1 MKSANSFE
9 EKNSPNSD
17 AENVESLRQITAPE
31 VDFSRRKNKKIKN
44 WRFLLP
50 FALQIGLILSV
61 PAQAVYTH
69 VTGETVVLQ
78 TAPVDP
84 YDFLRGYYQVLSYDI
99 STSQNLKELPGW
111 DELAA
116 ENSGSYW
123 SRGKSIYVVLEKPV
137 GEEKEG
143 KPLAWKPVAVSGKLP
158 EDLPENRIAIKGRS
172 NGWRIEYGL
181 ESYYMPEDR
190 RNDVNSDIGEAQ
202 NQARWENRQIPFVVE
217 VKVNSSGGA
226 VPVSLWVRDRNY
238 QF

>member
-1 MKSANSFE
+1 MKSPNSFE
-9 EKNSPNSD
+9 EQKSPNSD
-17 AENVESLRQITAPE
+17 AGNVESLRQITAPE
-31 VDFSRRKNKKIKN
+31 VDFSRGQNKKIKN

-50 FALQIGLILSV
+50 LALQMGLILSV

-99 STSQNLKELPGW
+99 SRPETLNKLPGW
-111 DELAA
+111 GELAA
-116 ENSGSYW
+116 DNSRSYLPQ
-123 SRGKSIYVVLEKPV
+123 GKSIYVVLEKQT

-172 NGWRIEYGL
+172 KGWLIEYGL
-181 ESYYMPEDR
+181 ETYYMPEDR

-202 NQARWENRQIPFVVE
+202 NQARGENREIPFVVE

>member
-1 MKSANSFE
+1 MKSPNSFE
-9 EKNSPNSD
+9 EQKSPNSD
-17 AENVESLRQITAPE
+17 ADNVELLRQITAPE
-31 VDFSRRKNKKIKN
+31 VDFSQRKNKTIKN

-99 STSQNLKELPGW
+99 SSSDNLSKLPGW
-111 DELAA
+111 GELVGG
-116 ENSGSYW
+116 NSGGYLPQ
-123 SRGKSIYVVLEKPV
+123 GKSIYVVLEKPA

-143 KPLAWKPVAVSGKLP
+143 KPLAWKPVGVSGQLP
-158 EDLPENRIAIKGRS
+158 EDLPEDRIAIKGRS

-181 ESYYMPEDR
+181 ETYYMPEDR

-202 NQARWENRQIPFVVE
+202 NEARGEDRQIPFVVE

-226 VPVSLWVRDRNY
+226 VPMSLWVRDRNY